1 MPKQYPLRVN
11 KHRALVLHFGLHP
24 CCLSGSKFLTANGP
38 LMTVEIIITEAT
50 RRTQREEMKEET
62 QPRCLSALY
71 CPSDNEGTHERL
83 ITRAVEPRGEVFK
96 LISPKR
102 VSRATILHVLSYV
115 NNNKLGGSIQ
125 AGSASE
131 SPPFRDEPL
140 FEVSVGVTSHGA
152 PAVRY
157 WTAEESSTRTV
168 VGYDVLDDATVTS

>member
-102 VSRATILHVLSYV
+102 VSRATILHVFSYV

-131 SPPFRDEPL
+131 SLPSVMSLSLKSASVLRHMELLLFGTGPLKSPPHEP
-140 FEVSVGVTSHGA
+140 SWAMTC
-152 PAVRY
+152 
-157 WTAEESSTRTV
+157 WMTQQ
-168 VGYDVLDDATVTS
+168 